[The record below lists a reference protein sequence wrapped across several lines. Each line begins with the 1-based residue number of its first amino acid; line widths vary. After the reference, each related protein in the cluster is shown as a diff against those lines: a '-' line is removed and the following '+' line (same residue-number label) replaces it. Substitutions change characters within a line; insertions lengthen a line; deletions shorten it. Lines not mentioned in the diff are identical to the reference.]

1 MKKTV
6 TIHLAGSIFHIDE
19 DAYETL
25 QEYLHRI
32 QSGFSTMEGNEEL
45 MDDIESRLSEL
56 FLERLSSGKQVITLA
71 DVEAVKAVFGR
82 PEDLGGDPS
91 GAPRYS
97 SRRTRH
103 LYRDTDHAIIGGV
116 CSGLAA
122 HWQLDPSLVRIVFV
136 ILAVLGMAGMFLYL
150 ILWIIIP
157 EAHTVAQK
165 LEMRG
170 DPVNLSNIGAFFR
183 EEFENVKRSFRKK

>member
-1 MKKTV
+1 M
-6 TIHLAGSIFHIDE
+6 L
-19 DAYETL
+19 YE
-25 QEYLHRI
+25 
-32 QSGFSTMEGNEEL
+32 
-45 MDDIESRLSEL
+45 
-56 FLERLSSGKQVITLA
+56 VIT
-71 DVEAVKAVFGR
+71 
-82 PEDLGGDPS
+82 
-91 GAPRYS
+91 
-97 SRRTRH
+97 
-103 LYRDTDHAIIGGV
+103 
-116 CSGLAA
+116 
-122 HWQLDPSLVRIVFV
+122 DPSLVRIVFV